1 MHDPRQPDAGFSLIE
16 LLVVIAIIAIITALA
31 TAGLLRSRA
40 AANEADAIAS
50 VRVIHSSQSAYSIA
64 CGRGAFAPSLL
75 VLGTPPP
82 SGGGGEAAFISAD
95 LGSSATP
102 SKAGYQ
108 FNLVAGAGSSAGPP
122 DCNNGP
128 TVTNYYVSAVPL
140 SLVSGSRSFAITV
153 NGTIWQLGGG
163 TAPTPPFGPPATPIQ

>member
-1 MHDPRQPDAGFSLIE
+1 MVPPRQHDAGFTLIE
-16 LLVVIAIIAIITALA
+16 LLIVVAIIAIITAFA
-31 TAGLLRSRA
+31 AAGLLRSRA

-64 CGRGAFAPSLL
+64 CGRGAFAPSLV

-82 SGGGGEAAFISAD
+82 SGGGGQAAFISSD
-95 LGSSATP
+95 LGNAMTP

-108 FNLVAGAGSSAGPP
+108 FNLVAGAASTAGPT

-140 SLVSGSRSFAITV
+140 
-153 NGTIWQLGGG
+153 
-163 TAPTPPFGPPATPIQ
+163 